1 MNQKKKMIE
10 WHPAFTASLQ
20 IEFEDEAEKM
30 IFEPE
35 HLLSKKP
42 MQIDELVIK
51 VHDNESIQKNIGRI
65 FRKHN
70 IVEYKSPEDHLT
82 INDFY
87 KVYGYCCFYQSDT
100 EHVCEISPEELTITF
115 ICNHYP
121 RNMIQ
126 HLEKVRKLNIEK
138 KESGIYYLTGDAIP
152 IQLLITKE
160 LDPEENRWL
169 GSLRNNIK
177 DQNEIEAILKEYEEK
192 KNSKLY
198 QAAMEVITRAN
209 WKAIKEAKPSMC
221 EALKELMAEEFQELE
236 EQVTERVTEQV
247 TERVTEQVTER
258 VTEQVTEQVTT
269 QLVRNLYENI
279 VDAKKVAEMLK
290 LPTETVQ
297 RLIL

>member
-1 MNQKKKMIE
+1 MEQKRKMIE

-20 IEFEDEAEKM
+20 IEFEDEAAKM

-51 VHDNESIQKNIGRI
+51 VHDNEKIQKNIGRI

-100 EHVCEISPEELTITF
+100 EHIYEISPEELTITF

-126 HLEKVRKLNIEK
+126 HLEKVRKLSIEK
-138 KESGIYYLTGDAIP
+138 KEPGIYYLIGDAIP

-160 LDPEENRWL
+160 LDPKENRWL

-177 DQNEIEAILKEYEEK
+177 NQNEIEEILKEYEEK

-198 QAAMEVITRAN
+198 QAAMEVIT
-209 WKAIKEAKPSMC
+209 
-221 EALKELMAEEFQELE
+221 KELEIGYYREISGGY
-236 EQVTERVTEQV
+236 R
-247 TERVTEQVTER
+247 
-258 VTEQVTEQVTT
+258 
-269 QLVRNLYENI
+269 
-279 VDAKKVAEMLK
+279 
-290 LPTETVQ
+290 
-297 RLIL
+297 

>member
-1 MNQKKKMIE
+1 M
-10 WHPAFTASLQ
+10 
-20 IEFEDEAEKM
+20 
-30 IFEPE
+30 
-35 HLLSKKP
+35 
-42 MQIDELVIK
+42 VIK
-51 VHDNESIQKNIGRI
+51 VHDNEKIQKNIGRI

-100 EHVCEISPEELTITF
+100 EHVYEIKPEELTITF

-126 HLEKVRKLNIEK
+126 HLARVRKLRVEK
-138 KESGIYYLTGDAIP
+138 EEPGIYYLKGDAIP

-160 LDPEENRWL
+160 LDSEENRWL
-169 GSLRNNIK
+169 GSLRSNIK
-177 DQNEIEAILKEYEEK
+177 NPNEIEAILKEYEEK

-209 WKAIKEAKPSMC
+209 WEAIKEAKPSMC

-247 TERVTEQVTER
+247 TE
-258 VTEQVTEQVTT
+258 QVTT

-279 VDAKKVAEMLK
+279 GDATKVAEMLK
-290 LPTETVQ
+290 LPVETVQ
-297 RLIL
+297 KLIP